1 MSITI
6 DVTDISSIETRMCPS
21 GSVAFTFEA
30 RDVVTR
36 GKRQVTVR
44 LNAMALKEMAA
55 AMHSATGLMRAE
67 VEQVQAK
74 INALVG
80 NAKDCSSVT
89 CFRKRA

>member
-1 MSITI
+1 MSTTI
-6 DVTDISSIETRMCPS
+6 DVTDVNNISTRMAPS
-21 GSVAFTFEA
+21 GSIAFTFET

-36 GKRQVTVR
+36 GKRTVTIR

-55 AMHSATGLMRAE
+55 AMHEATGLMRAE

-80 NAKDCSSVT
+80 NARDCASVT
-89 CFRKRA
+89 CLQKRA